1 MSRLGQYFAYIS
13 NMTPTHKS
21 VISACDFIL
30 LLQMIIL
37 FAKTNIISLQVHMS
51 TTRLAI
57 NGQVEFEQLDG
68 KFCNIFRS
76 TLVLSGFKL
85 KM

>member
-1 MSRLGQYFAYIS
+1 MSRLGQYFAYMTPITS
-13 NMTPTHKS
+13 NMTPTDKS

-30 LLQMIIL
+30 SLQIIIL

-57 NGQVEFEQLDG
+57 NGQVEFEH
-68 KFCNIFRS
+68 
-76 TLVLSGFKL
+76 
-85 KM
+85 